1 VNLNANFTIKILIMN
16 RHLLYLLIFL
26 GSNTAAQT
34 VDTLNVKLKSG
45 ANIPYAL
52 PSVSGLT
59 FSGIQGKDTIKVN
72 LKSGLSALYSIS
84 LLDRINFSNVQTA
97 DSIFIE
103 LKGGTIR
110 KYAISSIYGLKFIG
124 WDNSTSV
131 ETVKSETEKA
141 ANLGQNYPNPFHA
154 ITTIPYFLPK
164 QQNVTLTVS
173 AMTGRVIVSL
183 VQEQQSSGMHQ
194 VTWDASAIPGGIY
207 FYRLQSGEFTETKKM
222 ILLK

>member
-1 VNLNANFTIKILIMN
+1 MLIMI
-16 RHLLYLLIFL
+16 RKLFYLLIFIAT
-26 GSNTAAQT
+26 NVTAQT

-52 PSVSGLT
+52 TSANGVT

-72 LKSGLSALYSIS
+72 LKSGLSPKYSIS
-84 LLDRINFSNVQTA
+84 LLDGINFSNVQSA

-103 LKGGTIR
+103 LKGGTVR
-110 KYAISSIYGLKFIG
+110 KYAISSIAGLSFIG
-124 WDNSTSV
+124 WDKSTSI
-131 ETVKSETEKA
+131 ETIKSETDKR
-141 ANLGQNYPNPFHA
+141 NSLGQNYPNPFHSS
-154 ITTIPYFLPK
+154 TTIPYFLPK
-164 QQNVTLTVS
+164 PQNVTLTVS
-173 AMTGRVIVSL
+173 TMTGRIIVSL

-194 VTWDASAIPGGIY
+194 VTWDASTIPGGIY